1 MNYNGLPEPKDGLLH
16 FPMPRGVMD
25 VFDIAM
31 IRHRPEWSVLR
42 PSAAS
47 WSKCVQL
54 GGGRKKIEDWIDLD
68 YPEWDAETM
77 GLPYED
83 ESVDEFL
90 SLHALDHMT
99 PRAVQDLLAEVQ
111 RCLKPHGKFT
121 IVVPHFLGAL
131 AWECIEHKSRFGL
144 KTWRNILD
152 NPAYT
157 PINMTA
163 PVEWKLKVG
172 FNMIMGVEE
181 RNLVLVTQLHKE
193 A

>member
-1 MNYNGLPEPKDGLLH
+1 MTVRYSDPPEPEDDGSLN
-16 FPMPRGVMD
+16 FPIPESLME
-25 VFDIAM
+25 VFDVAM
-31 IRHRPEWSVLR
+31 IRRRAEWRTL
-42 PSAAS
+42 PHNSARRI
-47 WSKCVQL
+47 QI
-54 GGGRKKIEDWIDLD
+54 GGGRKKLGGWEDLD

-77 GLPYED
+77 PLPYED
-83 ESVDEFL
+83 ESVDAFL

-111 RCLKPHGKFT
+111 RCLRPHGTFT

-163 PVEWKLKVG
+163 PVEWKLQIG